1 MGSSVVIRSHLQ
13 FAVACIANILLSGC
27 VGPQPT
33 QILDAHNDH
42 SSYGMGLDERDFAG
56 AAQAA
61 VQKLLGSGAVDRPGG
76 GRYVIAISRITNDTM
91 QRVDTDLLVKKIR
104 VALLNSGKA
113 AITTAIG
120 DSGPEDALSV
130 RYRELRQSN
139 EYNQQNMA
147 SEHEMALPDLSLSG
161 KFIQSNT
168 TVDAGQRT
176 DYNFQL
182 SLTDLH
188 SGVALWEDEE
198 PLSKLG
204 SNATVAW

>member
-1 MGSSVVIRSHLQ
+1 M
-13 FAVACIANILLSGC
+13 LLISGC
-27 VGPQPT
+27 AAPQPT
-33 QILDAHNDH
+33 QILDARTDH
-42 SSYGMGLDERDFAG
+42 SGYGMGLDERDFSS

-76 GRYVIAISRITNDTM
+76 GRYVIVISRITNDTM
-91 QRVDTDLLVKKIR
+91 QRIDTDQLVKKIR

-113 AITTAIG
+113 AITTSMG
-120 DSGPEDALSV
+120 DAGAEDQMSA
-130 RYRELRQSN
+130 RYRQLRESN
-139 EYNQQNMA
+139 EYNQRNMA
-147 SEHEMALPDLSLSG
+147 GAHEMALPDLSLSG

-168 TVDAGQRT
+168 TVDRGQRV
-176 DYNFQL
+176 DYEFQL